1 MDTLA
6 SVAFSLSVLVGAAG
20 LMGWH
25 IRQWRSAQARAV
37 EKAELDYRRSQF
49 RRRMQTTALFG
60 LATAAMPFGLP
71 LVRAWPQA
79 GAIYWGGI
87 VLLLLWAIVLGF
99 ADILAIKVF
108 YGRLYHRNRLE
119 QARLELEMRRIQS
132 GRSEATAAQRAQ
144 RNGHGPSQPAAGGT
158 G

>member
-6 SVAFSLSVLVGAAG
+6 GAVFSLSVLVGAAG

-25 IRQWRSAQARAV
+25 VRQWRRAQARAL

-49 RRRMQTTALFG
+49 RRRMQTTALFAA
-60 LATAAMPFGLP
+60 ATAALPFGLP
-71 LVRAWPQA
+71 LTRAWPQA
-79 GAIYWGGI
+79 GAVYWGVV

-108 YGRLYHRNRLE
+108 YGRLHHRNQLE
-119 QARLELEMRRIQS
+119 QARLELEIRRLQS
-132 GRSEATAAQRAQ
+132 RRSAAAAGQRAQ
-144 RNGHGPSQPAAGGT
+144 RNGHGPSGPASDGA
-158 G
+158 